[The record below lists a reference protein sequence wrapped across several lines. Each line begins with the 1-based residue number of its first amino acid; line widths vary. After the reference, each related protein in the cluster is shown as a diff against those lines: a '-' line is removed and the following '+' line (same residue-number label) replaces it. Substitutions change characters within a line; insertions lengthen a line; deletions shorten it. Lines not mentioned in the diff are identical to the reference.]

1 MTNERPSGVSVVAV
15 LCVLDGVGLIF
26 GGLLLL
32 AVQADISRFLSYFG
46 IGGQWASVTAIG
58 LIAMAIG
65 AAYVA
70 TGIGLWKLHEWARMV
85 ALTLAVLD
93 LLGALVL
100 MAVALNAG
108 STTAAVLEL
117 VPAVINGLI
126 AWYLLRPDVARA
138 FQERRGEVEVFL
150 EPGGTEPLTSGPTT
164 PAAPK
169 PTKPVEQPFTPVA
182 WLVVRKGSRGGQ
194 FGLSAGTNL
203 LGRDASKCSIVIDD
217 DAVSREHAKIRFE
230 GGRFWIYDLGSRNGT
245 FVNRTRVQRQM
256 LMDGDEI
263 QVGDT
268 LLVFKETR

>member
-1 MTNERPSGVSVVAV
+1 
-15 LCVLDGVGLIF
+15 LDGVGLIF

-182 WLVVRKGSRGGQ
+182 WLVVRKGSRGGSSGCQ
-194 FGLSAGTNL
+194 PGRISWGVMPASAASSLMTTLS
-203 LGRDASKCSIVIDD
+203 RASMPKSALREGVSGFMTWEAAMAPSSTAQGCNAKC
-217 DAVSREHAKIRFE
+217 
-230 GGRFWIYDLGSRNGT
+230 
-245 FVNRTRVQRQM
+245 
-256 LMDGDEI
+256 
-263 QVGDT
+263 
-268 LLVFKETR
+268 